1 MWTWGRRDENK
12 ECISPRLYVEKMFFY
27 PTTSIYNKL
36 GNLDL
41 LNVFTNVS
49 DIFVLILPLYKEKTK
64 DSFVDTLKKLVPG

>member
-1 MWTWGRRDENK
+1 
-12 ECISPRLYVEKMFFY
+12 MFFY